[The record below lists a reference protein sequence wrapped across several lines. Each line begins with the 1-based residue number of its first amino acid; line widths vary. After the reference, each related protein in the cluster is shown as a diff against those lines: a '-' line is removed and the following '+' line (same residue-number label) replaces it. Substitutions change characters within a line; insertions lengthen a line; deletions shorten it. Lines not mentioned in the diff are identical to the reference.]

1 MGKRRSYTKE
11 FKIDAVVLNINSNKT
26 VKEIA
31 DDLGIN
37 YSNLTRCEKNIEI
50 VVNMPF
56 LVNGKQKLTPEQ
68 QKIKDL
74 EDELRETKLERDI
87 LKKAV
92 DIFSKK
98 TK

>member
-1 MGKRRSYTKE
+1 MGERRTYTEE
-11 FKIDAVVLNINSNKT
+11 FKRDAVELSFNSDKT

-31 DDLGIN
+31 DDLGII
-37 YSNLTRCEKNIEI
+37 YGSLTRWRREYKNKGEHAF
-50 VVNMPF
+50 PG
-56 LVNGKQKLTPEQ
+56 NGNQKLTPEE

-92 DIFSKK
+92 GIFSKK
-98 TK
+98 LK